1 LPPWICSHLPVFSVY
16 TMAPLKHIGRGS
28 RQAFIDLYS
37 KVINDRF
44 INHPG
49 SPGFI
54 HGYTNVTRP
63 ILCISIYLRFRH
75 KSAIHEFPLIVNA
88 TAIKHMELQSSNQLR
103 KCCENLLSQPY
114 NLFFS
119 FCDNIR
125 QFVFSQMIAGPYLL
139 CFIQTVIPPCG
150 ILLQCSCHGER
161 HRMRGLIVSCY
172 EGCPAPPKRKNT
184 PEIIMS

>member
-49 SPGFI
+49 SPAFI
-54 HGYTNVTRP
+54 HGYTNVTRV

-75 KSAIHEFPLIVNA
+75 KSAIYEVPLVVNA
-88 TAIKHMELQSSNQLR
+88 AAVKNMEFQSSDHPW
-103 KCCENLLSQPY
+103 KCGENLLSQPY
-114 NLFFS
+114 NFFFS

-125 QFVFSQMIAGPYLL
+125 QVAFSQMIAGPYLL
-139 CFIQTVIPPCG
+139 CFIQSVIPMRNIVAVFLPRRTSQDERFNCS
-150 ILLQCSCHGER
+150 LL
-161 HRMRGLIVSCY
+161 
-172 EGCPAPPKRKNT
+172 
-184 PEIIMS
+184 